1 MISKIGKWGILLQ
14 NFRKLFHFH
23 HKSSFAQMLKKYIPY
38 VHNNFVNLFSFYN
51 NVQNKGNNDIDILD
65 SD

>member
-1 MISKIGKWGILLQ
+1 
-14 NFRKLFHFH
+14 
-23 HKSSFAQMLKKYIPY
+23 MLKKYILY